1 MRRLALL
8 LACLFLA
15 TGVACSGTD
24 DLQVTAT
31 FSDVGDLANGAPV
44 TMADIQVGKVDEIR
58 LSGRQAVVTMSLY
71 KNAKIRANVIARVR
85 RTSVLGERII
95 DLVVPEG
102 ASTSNGPL
110 LEDGAEITDTLVRSD
125 LEDLVNEG
133 SEVLGAIS
141 ASDLAVMIH
150 EGARGF
156 GGQGAELRSL
166 LQSYEKILTA
176 YASRG
181 EQIKSLITSLD
192 NFNRTIASEADA
204 HARSL
209 VNADRSLE
217 VLNEESARLGRAIV
231 ALNRLSLA
239 GKDILNEHSDEMKRF
254 FSHMRVILGVLEDE
268 QDSIRLLLKYA
279 PGHNR
284 NTQLVEYNDFNQIFQ
299 DFVICGLNDNPK
311 DPARRCKG
319 EH

>member
-1 MRRLALL
+1 MRRLGLL
-8 LACLFLA
+8 LACIFFA
-15 TGVACSGTD
+15 AGVACSGSAD
-24 DLQVTAT
+24 QLQATAT
-31 FSDVGDLANGAPV
+31 FTDVGDLANGAPV

-58 LSGRQAVVTMSLY
+58 LAGREAVVSMSLD
-71 KNAKIRANVIARVR
+71 KSAKIPRNVIARVR

-95 DLVVPEG
+95 DLVMPQG
-102 ASTSNGPL
+102 ASRGAL
-110 LEDGAEITDTLVRSD
+110 LQDGDEIANTLVRSD

-141 ASDLAVMIH
+141 ASELATMIH

-156 GGQGAELRSL
+156 GGQGDELRSL
-166 LQSYEKILTA
+166 LNSYDKILSA

-181 EQIKSLITSLD
+181 GQIKNLITSLD
-192 NFNRTIASEADA
+192 NFNRTIASQADA

-209 VNADRSLE
+209 ANADRSLE

-231 ALNRLSLA
+231 ALNRLSIA
-239 GKDILNEHSDEMKRF
+239 GKDILNQHTDEMKRF
-254 FSHMRVILGVLEDE
+254 FSHMKVILGALEDE

-284 NTQLVEYNDFNQIFQ
+284 NTQLVEYGDFNQIVQ
-299 DFVICGLNDNPK
+299 DFVFCGLNDNPK

-319 EH
+319 DH